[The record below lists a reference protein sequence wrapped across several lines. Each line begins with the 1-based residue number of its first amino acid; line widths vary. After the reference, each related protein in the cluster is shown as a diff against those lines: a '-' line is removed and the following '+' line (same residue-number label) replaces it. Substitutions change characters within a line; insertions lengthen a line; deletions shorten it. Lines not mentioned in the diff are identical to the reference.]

1 LSGIHAQAAITD
13 GCGNLFIDEIEVV
26 DPGPGEVL
34 VEIKAAGVCQT
45 DYLYLRRGIRRI
57 LGHEGAG
64 IVLRIGPDVRHL
76 REGDR
81 VVLNWATACG
91 ECFQCVRGNLS
102 ICENRRRPSHGSSRY
117 RGEHIERAFYIGTMS
132 THALVAAAAAT
143 RLEDGIEFV
152 PASILGCCVA
162 TGYGSVVKAA
172 KVTPGSSV
180 VVIGTGAVGLNIMQ
194 AARIAGAYPTIAV
207 DVNPLKL
214 EFALKFGAT
223 KTILADRQDIE
234 LRKAAEEVK
243 LMTGGRG
250 ADFAF
255 EATGVPALGAAPLAM
270 VRNAGTAIQASGIEE
285 ELTIDMRLFEWD
297 KTYINPRYGMCNP
310 NIDFPVLMSL
320 YQRGTLLLD
329 ELVTRTYRLDEL
341 PRAFDDMINGRN
353 TKGVLVL

>member
-1 LSGIHAQAAITD
+1 LNGIHAQAAITD
-13 GCGNLFIDEIEVV
+13 GCGNVFIDEIEV
-26 DPGPGEVL
+26 DGPAAGEVL
-34 VEIKAAGVCQT
+34 VEIKAAGVCHT

-64 IVLRIGPDVRHL
+64 IVLRTGPDVRHL
-76 REGDR
+76 REGDH
-81 VVLNWATACG
+81 VVLNWASACG

-117 RGEHIERAFYIGTMS
+117 KGEHIERAFYIGTMS
-132 THALVAAAAAT
+132 THALTAAAAVT
-143 RLEDGIEFV
+143 PLDKGIKFV
-152 PASILGCCVA
+152 PASIIGCCVA

-172 KVTPGSSV
+172 KVTAGSSV
-180 VVIGTGAVGLNIMQ
+180 VVIGAGAVGLSIIQ
-194 AARIAGAYPTIAV
+194 AARIVGAHPTIAV

-223 KTILADRQDIE
+223 KTILADRGDRR

-243 LMTGGRG
+243 LLTGGRG

-297 KTYINPRYGMCNP
+297 KNYMNPRYGMCNP

-320 YQRGTLLLD
+320 YQKGALFLD
-329 ELVTRTYRLDEL
+329 ELITRTYRLDEL
-341 PRAFDDMINGRN
+341 PQAFDDMIHGRN